1 MDDLLIKLKKGKT
14 INIQLFELCGKYHLE
29 IDGLL
34 VEKSSNP
41 VNIIKKLKTL

>member
-14 INIQLFELCGKYHLE
+14 VNIQLFELCGKYHLE
-29 IDGLL
+29 VDGLP

-41 VNIIKKLKTL
+41 MNIIKKLKEL